1 MRKNSS
7 SRRKSIFDI
16 DIDELDDFKS
26 NNDDSMVE
34 FIKQK
39 FISVSNKNSS
49 NILSHDK
56 DIEGQEH
63 YVSIQMSVID
73 TGVGMSEEGCKKL
86 FIDFGKLDENSS
98 RNK

>member
-1 MRKNSS
+1 M
-7 SRRKSIFDI
+7 
-16 DIDELDDFKS
+16 DDFKS